1 MGLALHEGNPPPPD
15 LFGMAATL
23 PFGAD
28 RKNRSG
34 GVGLRLIWD
43 VVERRGVCGARRSLE
58 ASRDAGL
65 RKGGVL
71 SAELLA
77 PSCVRQLGG

>member
-1 MGLALHEGNPPPPD
+1 MGLALQEGNPPPPD
-15 LFGMAATL
+15 LFVLSAPNGKVAAMT
-23 PFGAD
+23 
-28 RKNRSG
+28 NRSG